1 MPKWTHLLPAILLLA
16 PGNRLA
22 AQDRP
27 GETVISIQA
36 DVVYGHK
43 FGLALTYDVLQ
54 PSNHNR
60 AAVLFMVSGGWHSS
74 WSPPEKRVEEFR
86 LLLQKGFTVFVVRH
100 GSSPKFVVPECV
112 ADVRRAV
119 RHIRSNAKRFQVDAG
134 RLGAFGGSAG
144 GHLSLVLGTSGD
156 DGNPRARD
164 PLEKHSSRVAAVVAY
179 FPPTDLAPYLD
190 PAAGFLERFPA
201 LKFDPK
207 LSQAN
212 SPLHHVTAD
221 DAPSL
226 LIHGDKD
233 KLVPIS
239 HSRKILEAFGEKK
252 VPSRL
257 LVIKDAAHGFG
268 GEDRKRAEEAMANW
282 FVRYLG
288 RPKTSKE
295 SSR

>member
-1 MPKWTHLLPAILLLA
+1 MSKWMLLVVALVLTPCD
-16 PGNRLA
+16 RLA
-22 AQDRP
+22 AQAKP

-54 PSNHNR
+54 PSRDRNG

-74 WSPPEKRVEEFR
+74 WSPPEKMVERFRV
-86 LLLQKGFTVFVVRH
+86 LLQKGFTLFIVRH
-100 GSSPKFVVPECV
+100 GSSPKFQVPECV
-112 ADVRRAV
+112 TDVRRAV
-119 RHIRSNAKRFQVDAG
+119 RHIRANAKRFEVDAE
-134 RLGAFGGSAG
+134 RLGVFGGSAG
-144 GHLSLVLGTSGD
+144 GHLSLMLGTSGD
-156 DGNPRARD
+156 SGNAKASD

-190 PAAGFLERFPA
+190 PAAGFLERYPA

-207 LSQAN
+207 LSRAN
-212 SPLHHVTAD
+212 SPLHHVSSD

-226 LIHGDKD
+226 LVHGDKD

-239 HSRKILEAFGEKK
+239 HSHNILKAFGKEN
-252 VPSRL
+252 VHSRL
-257 LVIKDAAHGFG
+257 LVIEGAAHGFG
-268 GEDRKRAEEAMANW
+268 GQDRKRAEQAMVNW

-288 RPKTSKE
+288 RSKTSKE